1 MAHSRAPRTRKVT
14 VTLPEDVV
22 ATLEAWRA
30 EGRIE
35 SVSAFVSDSVRSRI
49 GTAESLAKIEEVFG
63 GRPPLD
69 LINRAR
75 AAQGLPPLP
84 EEGTDGPRAGAA

>member
-1 MAHSRAPRTRKVT
+1 MTSPRDRGTRKVT

-22 ATLEAWRA
+22 AALERWRTT
-30 EGRIE
+30 GRIE
-35 SVSAFVSDSVRSRI
+35 SVSAFVAESVLARI
-49 GTAESLAKIEEVFG
+49 NQSESLAKLEEAFG

-75 AAQGLPPLP
+75 AAQGLPPLS
-84 EEGTDGPRAGAA
+84 EEEAGGPHAGAA

>member
-1 MAHSRAPRTRKVT
+1 MAPSRAHRTRKVT
-14 VTLPEDVV
+14 VTLPEELVT
-22 ATLEAWRA
+22 TLERWRA

-35 SVSAFVSDSVRSRI
+35 SLSAFVSESVLARLN
-49 GTAESLAKIEEVFG
+49 TAESLAKLEEVFG

-75 AAQGLPPLP
+75 ATQGLPPLS
-84 EEGTDGPRAGAA
+84 EEDAGGPHAGAA

>member
-1 MAHSRAPRTRKVT
+1 MASREQKTRKVT
-14 VTLPEDVV
+14 VTLPDELL

-30 EGRIE
+30 GGRIE
-35 SVSAFVSDSVRSRI
+35 SVSAFVSEAVQSRI
-49 GTAESLAKIEEVFG
+49 NRAQSLAKLEQVLG

-75 AAQGLPPLP
+75 AAQGLPPLS
-84 EEGTDGPRAGAA
+84 EEEAGGPHAGAA